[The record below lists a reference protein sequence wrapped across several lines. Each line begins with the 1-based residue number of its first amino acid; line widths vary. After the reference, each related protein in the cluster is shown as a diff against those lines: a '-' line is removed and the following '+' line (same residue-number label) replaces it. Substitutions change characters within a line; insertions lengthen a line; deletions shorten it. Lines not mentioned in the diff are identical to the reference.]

1 MKHRQH
7 PDRCSFQAGESPI
20 SCTDLVRLSKPVR
33 PLQLRAEPV
42 SVQLDLSR
50 SALVVV
56 DMQNDFCHPKGWFS
70 LSGTDV
76 AYSRALIPV
85 LRALMKRARHNAMP
99 VIHLHW
105 GVRPDCLEMPLGNLR
120 FATRFGARTG
130 YGETPPGGLG
140 PALVAGSWGAKG
152 IEELAPEGEDIVVHK
167 NRFSGFWHNDLDA
180 ILRRLDISTLFFAGI
195 NTERCVL
202 ASMQD
207 ATFLGYD
214 VLLIEDATASP
225 APPASTRAAIEL
237 IHQIYGFTICSADFI
252 HPTAIT
258 NFPKKNGDLANE

>member
-1 MKHRQH
+1 MKPRQH
-7 PDRCSFQAGESPI
+7 ADSCSIHSSAHSV
-20 SCTDLVRLSKPVR
+20 SCANLVHLRGLVRPM
-33 PLQLRAEPV
+33 QFQAEPV
-42 SVQLDLSR
+42 PVQVDLSR

-56 DMQNDFCHPKGWFS
+56 DMQNDFCHPRGWFS

-76 AYSRALIPV
+76 AYARALIPV
-85 LRALMKRARHNAMP
+85 LRAVMTSARHQAMP

-120 FATRFGARTG
+120 LATRFGARTG

-140 PALVAGSWGAKG
+140 PALVAGSWGGQA
-152 IEELAPEGEDIVVHK
+152 IAELAPEEGDIIVHK
-167 NRFSGFWHNDLDA
+167 NRFSGFWHNELDA

-214 VLLIEDATASP
+214 VLLIEDAAASP
-225 APPASTRAAIEL
+225 APLASTQAAHEL
-237 IHQIYGFTICSADFI
+237 IRQIYGFTLCASDFI
-252 HPTAIT
+252 QPSGISNAPETH
-258 NFPKKNGDLANE
+258 GD

>member
-1 MKHRQH
+1 MKHTQH
-7 PDRCSFQAGESPI
+7 LDLCSVQSGSAPTP
-20 SCTDLVRLSKPVR
+20 CAYLVRLRKPVR
-33 PLQLRAEPV
+33 PWHFRAKPA
-42 SVQLDLSR
+42 SVQVDLSR

-56 DMQNDFCHPKGWFS
+56 DMQNDFCHPRGWFS

-85 LRALMKRARHNAMP
+85 LKAVMTSARHQAMP

-105 GVRPDCLEMPLGNLR
+105 GVRPDCLEMPVGSLR
-120 FATRFGARTG
+120 FGTRFGARTG
-130 YGETPPGGLG
+130 YGETPPGGMG
-140 PALVAGSWGAKG
+140 PALVAGSWGAQA
-152 IEELAPEGEDIVVHK
+152 IEELAPEEGDIVVHK
-167 NRFSGFWHNDLDA
+167 NRFSGFWHNELDA

-214 VLLIEDATASP
+214 VLLIEDAAASP
-225 APPASTRAAIEL
+225 APPASAQAAHEL
-237 IHQIYGFTICSADFI
+237 IRQIYGFTLCVADFI
-252 HPTAIT
+252 QPADVSNAPETH
-258 NFPKKNGDLANE
+258 GD

>member
-1 MKHRQH
+1 MKPRQH
-7 PDRCSFQAGESPI
+7 ADSCSVHFGARSI
-20 SCTDLVRLSKPVR
+20 SCANLVRLRGLVR
-33 PLQLRAEPV
+33 PVQLRAEPV
-42 SVQLDLSR
+42 PVQVDLSR

-85 LRALMKRARHNAMP
+85 LRAVMTSARHQAMP

-105 GVRPDCLEMPLGNLR
+105 GVRPDCLEMPVGSLSFG
-120 FATRFGARTG
+120 TRFGARTG
-130 YGETPPGGLG
+130 YGETPPGGMG
-140 PALVAGSWGAKG
+140 PALVAGSWGARA
-152 IEELAPEGEDIVVHK
+152 IEELAPKEGDIVVHK
-167 NRFSGFWHNDLDA
+167 NRFSGFWHNELDA

-214 VLLIEDATASP
+214 VLLIEDAAASP
-225 APPASTRAAIEL
+225 APPASAQAAHEL
-237 IHQIYGFTICSADFI
+237 IRQIYGFTLCAADFI
-252 HPTAIT
+252 QPVERSIS
-258 NFPKKNGDLANE
+258 D